1 VTIRGGSTQDP
12 DRRAAGAASAARTAS
27 FVIRC
32 ASAAFAAVLVCFTR
46 GGAADIAAIYGHAV
60 DINAKLFFRTS
71 DRTTYVSTG
80 DIDAMWLRDSSVQAM
95 SMFRDRD
102 LIRGVIARQERLIAI
117 DPYANAFHKDYG
129 VAERKFELDSLC
141 YPVRLAES
149 YVQHTGD
156 RSVYDAHF
164 YAELH
169 IILKTLLVEQQHND
183 RSTYHR
189 NEHAAKDGTGLIW
202 SAYRPSDDPQAY
214 NYNIPENMF
223 AATTLRDMAKIFHE
237 QYADE
242 ASANKAQLAAE
253 RISQAIETR
262 AVFWSHRY
270 GWIYAYEIDG
280 LGHAKFM
287 DDANVPS
294 LLSVPLLGFG
304 AATRA
309 FVLSPGNPY
318 YYRGRYA
325 RGVGS
330 EHTPW
335 NYVWPMSLIVEYR
348 TTTDPKERE
357 RVVRELALSN
367 SGDGALHESFD
378 VNDPRHYTRPKFGWV
393 NALFEQTFL

>member
-1 VTIRGGSTQDP
+1 MSVRSVVRIIST
-12 DRRAAGAASAARTAS
+12 A
-27 FVIRC
+27 IL
-32 ASAAFAAVLVCFTR
+32 AVLICFANVS
-46 GGAADIAAIYGHAV
+46 AADIAAIYAHAV
-60 DINAKLFFRTS
+60 EINAGLFFRTP

-95 SMFRDRD
+95 SMLHDRD

-141 YPVRLAES
+141 YPVRLAER
-149 YVQHTGD
+149 YVRTTGD
-156 RSVYDAHF
+156 QSVYDAHF

-169 IILKTLLVEQQHND
+169 IILRTLLVEQQHNEH
-183 RSTYHR
+183 SSYHS
-189 NEHAAKDGTGLIW
+189 NEHPVKEGLGLVW
-202 SAYRPSDDPQAY
+202 SAYRPSDDPQIY

-223 AATTLRDMAKIFHE
+223 AATTLRAMANIFQDRYH
-237 QYADE
+237 DG
-242 ASANKAQLAAE
+242 ASAHKALFAAE

-262 AVFWSHRY
+262 AIFWSHRH

-280 LGHAKFM
+280 FGHAKFM

-294 LLSVPLLGFG
+294 LLSLPLLANDYNKKVF
-304 AATRA
+304 ANTRS

-325 RGVGS
+325 SGIGS
-330 EHTPW
+330 AHTPA

-348 TTTDPKERE
+348 TAGPKERE
-357 RVVRELALSN
+357 RIVQELALSN
-367 SGDGALHESFD
+367 AGDGALHESFD
-378 VNDPRHYTRPKFGWV
+378 VNDPRRFTRPKFGWV
-393 NALFEQTFL
+393 NALFEQTFLSQQM